1 MSQRHLGPR
10 NNSSISVAT
19 DYIVHDFSYL
29 RQNPS
34 TISHTCG
41 MQGTTSALL
50 KRLLCGT
57 LRLLQ
62 LFDQTFHFLNFDIK
76 DRGRALPHGVI
87 IHNCSKAH
95 DQISR
100 LAHACRDAT
109 RSKHPEAAK
118 NQSHHKDL
126 ANTSLQ
132 KSGGLTAI
140 VPCCLPCIRS
150 QQLREAYSTRN
161 IAHAQDRKT
170 IFDVPVLLHST
181 MAARSRHLDL
191 EHLCTLY
198 NFYDFARRPRHI
210 SGHQSFSCAAA

>member
-1 MSQRHLGPR
+1 
-10 NNSSISVAT
+10 
-19 DYIVHDFSYL
+19 
-29 RQNPS
+29 
-34 TISHTCG
+34 

-62 LFDQTFHFLNFDIK
+62 LCDQTFHFLNFDIK
-76 DRGRALPHGVI
+76 DRGRALPQGVI

-109 RSKHPEAAK
+109 KSEYPEAAK
-118 NQSHHKDL
+118 NESHHNDL
-126 ANTSLQ
+126 ASISSQ
-132 KSGGLTAI
+132 KSVGLTTI

-150 QQLREAYSTRN
+150 QQLRKAYSTKR
-161 IAHAQDRKT
+161 ITYAHDRKT
-170 IFDVPVLLHST
+170 IFDVPVLLHNT
-181 MAARSRHLDL
+181 TAVRSRHLDS

-198 NFYDFARRPRHI
+198 NFYDFARRPLHI
-210 SGHQSFSCAAA
+210 NGHQSFSCAAA